1 MVRRILVTRVRLPS
15 RTLSSAPFIFQQCGC
30 HTYNIHNLPPHS
42 QLDKGTPFLTHN
54 LSRRQGSVLAAAD
67 RDTAPEY
74 WWKYRPWEFNAAWK
88 MSHFYFFLF
97 FCYPSKASFI
107 AMGSPLLGKT
117 KPSRWCSQVIF
128 ISHCANWSPKKLCGD
143 VSFNLISWGRETVIS
158 SFWCGYGYI
167 MGRWV

>member
-15 RTLSSAPFIFQQCGC
+15 RTLSSASFIFQQCGC
-30 HTYNIHNLPPHS
+30 HTYKFIICRHTHNWTKELHS
-42 QLDKGTPFLTHN
+42 SPHN

-88 MSHFYFFLF
+88 MSHFYFLF
-97 FCYPSKASFI
+97 FSYSSKASFI